1 MCTAIWP
8 SPLVSEL
15 WKEKMDRGGNGWS
28 LSSCTYGYTLAV
40 IVIILTCHLLNS
52 RLPFALSF
60 LSVVFGFR
68 ERSAANP
75 HAQSNGHPDVAP
87 SAPSDVRGE
96 DIPTTIIGVDDT
108 SDDRVRALARIT
120 SASYLI
126 VGGEITVRNVHVES
140 LFPSAG
146 VDFFGSYQ
154 LQRCL
159 LKMKFHPCG
168 DHISAMTPDGPPKAN
183 SIKSG
188 HFSSNPVVLFLI
200 FGSNHLP
207 PQQLLS
213 PPFILPSESFFLLVI
228 VPQEFSPDAIQPLD
242 DPSWNRKEG
251 HHIGCSALT
260 HSQPFSIFMS
270 PSFSPWMLLLSIGRS
285 ILSPSY
291 S

>member
-87 SAPSDVRGE
+87 SAPSDVSSSYYILSLLSISTVDAIEIVNAISRGE

-120 SASYLI
+120 NASYLI

-140 LFPSAG
+140 PFPSAALICG
-146 VDFFGSYQ
+146 ARTTLKYCSMS
-154 LQRCL
+154 QRSSSL
-159 LKMKFHPCG
+159 G
-168 DHISAMTPDGPPKAN
+168 I
-183 SIKSG
+183 
-188 HFSSNPVVLFLI
+188 SNPVEWLWFRDSSLESPGET
-200 FGSNHLP
+200 FGSRTGNLS
-207 PQQLLS
+207 PQQAPQFDPVRHAFNLS
-213 PPFILPSESFFLLVI
+213 TIEHP
-228 VPQEFSPDAIQPLD
+228 
-242 DPSWNRKEG
+242 
-251 HHIGCSALT
+251 HMSAN
-260 HSQPFSIFMS
+260 H
-270 PSFSPWMLLLSIGRS
+270 
-285 ILSPSY
+285 
-291 S
+291 